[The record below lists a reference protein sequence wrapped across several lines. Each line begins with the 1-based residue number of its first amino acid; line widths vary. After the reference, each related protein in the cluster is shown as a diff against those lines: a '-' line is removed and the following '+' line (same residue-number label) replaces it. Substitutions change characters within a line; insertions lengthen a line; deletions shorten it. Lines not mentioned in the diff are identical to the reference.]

1 MITIIFGVPGA
12 GKTALL
18 THLANMAAFDRER
31 FRACKREILVKNAN
45 GFNLSVPFH
54 CVAANYDIT
63 FQKFGYSPR
72 FARRINPFRL
82 GFDNANVKTHF
93 VVPHEFIAITEG
105 QKYYNSRAGGKASF
119 PVWIA
124 RFFEQHRHDDLDIY
138 IDVQRPMLI
147 DVIIR
152 DLAQFIEIQK
162 LDIKTDKFGKICS
175 LKWTVRYMENAKMFD
190 RYMDSGGKD
199 KDTYKESTIIAD
211 YNVFE
216 LYDSQSCKPKFYAG
230 HFDED
235 FDLNY
240 SQPLEN
246 TKDGY
251 IEALLKYDDEMPE
264 NFFGKKGDK

>member
-18 THLANMAAFDRER
+18 THLANMACFDNER
-31 FRACKREILVKNAN
+31 YRAMKREIMSKNAN
-45 GFNLSVPFH
+45 GFNLTVPKH
-54 CVAANYDIT
+54 CVSSNYDIT
-63 FQKFGYSPR
+63 FRKFGYSPR
-72 FARRINPFRL
+72 FCRRINPYRL
-82 GFDNANVKTHF
+82 GFANANVETHF

-105 QKYYNSRAGGKASF
+105 QKYYNSRAGGKSSF

-124 RFFEQHRHDDLDIY
+124 RFYEQHRHDDLDIY

-147 DVIIR
+147 DAIIR
-152 DLAQFIEIQK
+152 ELCQFIEIQK
-162 LDIKTDKFGKICS
+162 LDIKTDDFGNVKS
-175 LKWTVRYMENAKMFD
+175 LKWYVRRFENSKMFD
-190 RYMDSGGKD
+190 RYMASGGSD
-199 KDTYKESTIIAD
+199 KETYTNDTITAD
-211 YNVFE
+211 YNVFG

-240 SQPLEN
+240 SQPVEN

-264 NFFGKKGDK
+264 NFFGKKGEK